1 MLLQTHFTR
10 LLERGRR
17 EHALGALQTGLE
29 ELATLVAAH
38 PELALKAHA
47 LLSEQDDALAG
58 HVGTGNGRAVAL
70 ILARLI
76 DEIRPR
82 PEANGFNQRH
92 HPMAAAALRLDIP
105 KMRADI
111 AAEAPSHSQP
121 YRRRSQRMRNRA
133 RKIMADRFRV
143 GVTLYMVDR
152 LTGGLA
158 MARRGLESVGMQ
170 AERAQLSI
178 RSMEATLAGSEFG
191 WAARRIS
198 SSADSSPNA

>member
-1 MLLQTHFTR
+1 MEQTKLNPELMLLQTHFTR

-17 EHALGALQTGLE
+17 ECAMGALHHGLQE
-29 ELATLVAAH
+29 IAQLVAAH

-111 AAEAPSHSQP
+111 AADGAITFAAVPAAKPADAKPSEDHD
-121 YRRRSQRMRNRA
+121 N
-133 RKIMADRFRV
+133 
-143 GVTLYMVDR
+143 G
-152 LTGGLA
+152 
-158 MARRGLESVGMQ
+158 
-170 AERAQLSI
+170 
-178 RSMEATLAGSEFG
+178 
-191 WAARRIS
+191 
-198 SSADSSPNA
+198 